1 MPSFFTKLQTKHLI
15 HTGVIFVPEII
26 DREEYNRLYEH
37 QWTGMDEAY
46 WLDFKHKYNLKFKL
60 LENLEDIDY
69 TINPVCV
76 WFFRE
81 RPDTAEYKKYCKEKN
96 LDPYKDFIDIKIAG
110 NNIGYLTN
118 TLLITNKKLE
128 LFDNEFVIRR
138 PCVQIDL
145 RSANIT
151 ARKKIKTLFAR
162 DLG

>member
-1 MPSFFTKLQTKHLI
+1 MKI
-15 HTGVIFVPEII
+15 
-26 DREEYNRLYEH
+26 
-37 QWTGMDEAY
+37 
-46 WLDFKHKYNLKFKL
+46 
-60 LENLEDIDY
+60 
-69 TINPVCV
+69 
-76 WFFRE
+76 
-81 RPDTAEYKKYCKEKN
+81 
-96 LDPYKDFIDIKIAG
+96 PYKYFIDIKIAG